1 MPDISTEALLER
13 KAIKIMI
20 LDYVNKYA
28 ITDRIAVTQYRYN
41 QNLSYKDLWEGSE
54 SLAAFLLEKRKEKDL
69 DSRPIVV
76 IGHKDVDM
84 VIAFIAAIKTGV
96 AYCPIDIYSPADR
109 INDVLEAIEPHFVII
124 PERNREIPE
133 GVNFGNAQ
141 IIDSEMLHSFF
152 NEYADENIAKSNYLK
167 PDDTMYI
174 LFTSG
179 STGKPKGVQVMLK
192 NLESEAEWI
201 CGLGTEFEHSETQTT
216 HINQAPFTF
225 DLSIM
230 DLYSTLRAG
239 RRLWLID
246 KQSTES
252 YEQLMKNLEASEATT
267 WHSTPSF
274 VEMCLADPTFN
285 KTLMPKL
292 ETFLMCGEVLAN
304 RTAESMIDRFESKV
318 FNLYGPTETIAVTGI
333 NVTKETLSK
342 YNPLPIGYAKK
353 GNWIEI
359 KGEQK
364 EIVILG
370 ETVGAGYYK
379 NKEKTEE
386 KFSEQIVDGKTIRSY
401 KTGDSGY
408 IDENGLVFFKGRIDT
423 QIKLHGHRIELE
435 DIESNIA
442 KLPYIS
448 RAVVI
453 PKYRE
458 GRVASLLAKVVVEET
473 EYKEMSKLEFSKNAK
488 KDLLQYLP
496 EYMIPKSFQIIEE
509 LIMTPN
515 GKVDRRKMAE

>member
-1 MPDISTEALLER
+1 
-13 KAIKIMI
+13 MI
-20 LDYVNKYA
+20 LDYVKQYA
-28 ITDRIAVTQYRYN
+28 KTDRIAITQHRYK
-41 QNLSYKDLWEGSE
+41 QDLSYKDLWEGSE
-54 SLAAFLLEKRKEKDL
+54 ALASFFLDKRTELKL
-69 DSRPIVV
+69 DARPIVV

-84 VIAFIAAIKTGV
+84 VIAFIAAIKSGV
-96 AYCPIDIYSPADR
+96 AYCPIDSFSPADR
-109 INDVLEAIEPHFVII
+109 INDIIETIEPHFIVI
-124 PERNREIPE
+124 PERNNKIPE
-133 GVNFGNAQ
+133 GVNYGKAEV
-141 IIDSEMLHSFF
+141 IDSNALQSIIMQKEGMVS
-152 NEYADENIAKSNYLK
+152 DTSYLK
-167 PDDTMYI
+167 PDDTLYI

-201 CGLGTEFEHSETQTT
+201 CGLGPEFDYSEEPTT

-239 RRLWLID
+239 RRLWLVD
-246 KQSTES
+246 KQSTED
-252 YEQLMKNLEASEATT
+252 YADLMENLGASEGAT

-285 KTLMPKL
+285 DALMKNIK
-292 ETFLMCGEVLAN
+292 TFLMCGEVLTN
-304 RTAESMIDRFESKV
+304 RTTEALIDRFNARV
-318 FNLYGPTETIAVTGI
+318 INLYGPTETIAVTGI
-333 NVTKETLSK
+333 DVTKEVLKT

-359 KGEQK
+359 RGEQQ

-379 NKEKTEE
+379 NEEKTRE
-386 KFSEQIVDGKTIRSY
+386 KFAEELVEGKIVRSY

-408 IDENGLVFFKGRIDT
+408 IDEEGLVFFKGRIDT

-453 PKYRE
+453 PKYRD
-458 GRVASLLAKVVVEET
+458 GRVTSLTAKVVVNDKK
-473 EYKEMSKLEFSKNAK
+473 YKEMSKLSFSKAAK
-488 KDLLQYLP
+488 QDLIQLIP
-496 EYMIPKSFQIIEE
+496 DYMVPKSFSIVEE

-515 GKVDRRKMAE
+515 GKVDRKKMAEQD